1 MNNYTKAKGLQRRS
15 NINNKARSPLKAL
28 KSSAALTVANASHW
42 RQFIEKEVGFIL
54 PDEQLQWLLN
64 AVNNTANNHGLS
76 VKQLWAAVQTDK
88 AIRQNL
94 LDMVLIPESRFFRHL
109 PSIQFVTELAILAN
123 HQHAQL
129 WLYNDKNEHKDNNK
143 DDNKD
148 NDNDKGNDNDNDND
162 IDPTFRIWSVGCS
175 AGQEVWSLAMHL
187 AAQQLDHYL
196 VLGTDVRQQALEQA
210 RVGQYEH
217 RQCQLMPVSCQQ
229 FLQPVVMTDDRVT
242 SSAPIATHSLW
253 QVNAS
258 LRKHVSFTW
267 HNIFTK
273 AMPTSHLQQVIMCQ
287 NVLIY
292 FRQFDQRDILT
303 RLATQCALG
312 GHIILAPGEGL
323 GWRPANMRRIK
334 HPQVNA
340 WQKIS
345 A

>member
-123 HQHAQL
+123 QQHAQL
-129 WLYNDKNEHKDNNK
+129 WLHNDKNEHKDNNK

-148 NDNDKGNDNDNDND
+148 NANDNANDKDND

-175 AGQEVWSLAMHL
+175 AGQEVWSLAMNL

-217 RQCQLMPVSCQQ
+217 RQCQLMPASCQQ
-229 FLQPVVMTDDRVT
+229 FLQPVVMTADRVT

>member
-1 MNNYTKAKGLQRRS
+1 MDNYTKAKGLQRHS
-15 NINNKARSPLKAL
+15 SVNNKASPPLKAL

-42 RQFIEKEVGFIL
+42 RQFIEKEVGFVL

-88 AIRQNL
+88 ILRQNL

-109 PSIQFVTELAILAN
+109 PSIQFVTELAMLAN
-123 HQHAQL
+123 QQQAQL
-129 WLYNDKNEHKDNNK
+129 LSHNDHSND
-143 DDNKD
+143 KD
-148 NDNDKGNDNDNDND
+148 NDKDNDKETDA
-162 IDPTFRIWSVGCS
+162 TFRIWSVGCS
-175 AGQEVWSLAMHL
+175 AGQEVWSLAMSL
-187 AAQQLDHYL
+187 AAQQLDNYL
-196 VLGTDVRQQALEQA
+196 ILGTDVRQQALVRA
-210 RVGQYEH
+210 RIGQYEY
-217 RQCQLMPVSCQQ
+217 RQCQLMPPSCQH
-229 FLQPVVMTDDRVT
+229 FLQPVVMTDDIVT
-242 SSAPIATHSLW
+242 SSLHMVTEPLW
-253 QVNAS
+253 QVNAE
-258 LRKHVSFTW
+258 LRKHVNFTW

-273 AMPTSHLQQVIMCQ
+273 AMPTSYLQQVIMCQ

-323 GWRPANMRRIK
+323 GWRPHNMRRIK

-345 A
+345 L

>member
-123 HQHAQL
+123 QQHAQL

-148 NDNDKGNDNDNDND
+148 NANANANDNDKGND

-175 AGQEVWSLAMHL
+175 AGQEVWSLAMNL

-217 RQCQLMPVSCQQ
+217 RQCQLMPASCQQ
-229 FLQPVVMTDDRVT
+229 FLQPVVMTDDIVT

-323 GWRPANMRRIK
+323 GWRPHNMRRIK

-345 A
+345 V

>member
-15 NINNKARSPLKAL
+15 SVNNKASPPLKAL

-64 AVNNTANNHGLS
+64 AVTNTANNHGLS

-88 AIRQNL
+88 GIRQNL

-109 PSIQFVTELAILAN
+109 PSIQFVTELAMLAN
-123 HQHAQL
+123 QQQAQL
-129 WLYNDKNEHKDNNK
+129 LSHNDHSD
-143 DDNKD
+143 KD
-148 NDNDKGNDNDNDND
+148 NDKDNDKE
-162 IDPTFRIWSVGCS
+162 IDATFRIWSVGCS
-175 AGQEVWSLAMHL
+175 AGQEVWSLAMSL
-187 AAQQLDHYL
+187 AAQQLDNYL
-196 VLGTDVRQQALEQA
+196 ILGTDVRQQALEQA

-242 SSAPIATHSLW
+242 SSAQIATNSLW
-253 QVNAS
+253 QVNAA

-323 GWRPANMRRIK
+323 GWRPHNMRRIK

>member
-42 RQFIEKEVGFIL
+42 RQFIEKEVGFVL

-64 AVNNTANNHGLS
+64 AVNNTANNQGLS

-88 AIRQNL
+88 EIRQNL

-109 PSIQFVTELAILAN
+109 PSIQFVTELAMLAN
-123 HQHAQL
+123 QQHAQL
-129 WLYNDKNEHKDNNK
+129 LSHNEHNNDKDSDK
-143 DDNKD
+143 DD
-148 NDNDKGNDNDNDND
+148 DKE
-162 IDPTFRIWSVGCS
+162 IDATFRIWSVGCS

-217 RQCQLMPVSCQQ
+217 RQCQLMPASCQQ
-229 FLQPVVMTDDRVT
+229 FLQPVVMTNDRVT